1 MISVVCFWIPKRIFG
16 AFDGVSPDLETH
28 SGEYERSVARAI
40 WAFAANSD
48 MRIHKSAEDYLE
60 MILRL
65 IEEKG
70 YARSVDIAVG
80 LSVSKPS
87 VSVAMK
93 QLRAGGYIA
102 MDNDH
107 YITLTESGLA
117 IAQHIYERHK
127 VLTRMLM
134 LIGVDEKMAEEDAC
148 KVEHD
153 ISVQTFG
160 AIKAQLEKL
169 EARGEA

>member
-1 MISVVCFWIPKRIFG
+1 
-16 AFDGVSPDLETH
+16 
-28 SGEYERSVARAI
+28 
-40 WAFAANSD
+40 

-70 YARSVDIAVG
+70 YARSVDIATG

-93 QLRAGGYIA
+93 QLREGGYIV
-102 MDNDH
+102 MDKDN
-107 YITLTESGLA
+107 YITLTDSGME
-117 IAQHIYERHK
+117 IAQRIYERHK
-127 VLTRMLM
+127 LLTRILM
-134 LIGVDEKMAEEDAC
+134 MIGVDEKTAEDDAC

-153 ISVQTFG
+153 SSVKTFD
-160 AIKAQLEKL
+160 AIRAVMAKKDAEQN
-169 EARGEA
+169 

>member
-1 MISVVCFWIPKRIFG
+1 
-16 AFDGVSPDLETH
+16 
-28 SGEYERSVARAI
+28 
-40 WAFAANSD
+40 

-70 YARSVDIAVG
+70 YARSVDIATG

-93 QLRAGGYIA
+93 QLREGGYIV
-102 MDNDH
+102 MDKDN
-107 YITLTESGLA
+107 YITLTESGME
-117 IAQHIYERHK
+117 IAQRIYERHK
-127 VLTRMLM
+127 LLTRILVM
-134 LIGVDEKMAEEDAC
+134 IGVDEQTAEDDAC

-153 ISVQTFG
+153 ISVKTFD
-160 AIKAQLEKL
+160 AIRAVM
-169 EARGEA
+169 ARKDAEQN